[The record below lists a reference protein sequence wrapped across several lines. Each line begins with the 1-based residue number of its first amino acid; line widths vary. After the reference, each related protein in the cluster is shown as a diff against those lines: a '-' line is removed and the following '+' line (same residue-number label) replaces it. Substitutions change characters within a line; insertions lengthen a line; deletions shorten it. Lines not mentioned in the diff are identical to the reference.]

1 MSETPRI
8 AVLSRFPGLYSTQKL
23 LQVVEAAGMEA
34 VLLAPEQ
41 CLLTVNGVHADLYV
55 QGEKFP
61 HCAAVIP
68 RIGGP
73 ITALG
78 ARLLRYFA
86 GKGTFCL
93 NSAGALQ
100 LARDKFASL
109 QALAA
114 AGIAVPQT
122 VYFTES
128 RQKELALQML
138 GTPLVHKLLQGSQ
151 GVGVSLAET
160 PVAARG
166 MLDTFL
172 SLQHEAMVQRFL
184 PGRQDVRVIVLF
196 GEVVA
201 AMRRESAAEDFRSN
215 LHCGGRALAFPDLP
229 DSWAE
234 IARKAAVALGLDFAG
249 VDLMADADQNALVLE
264 VNPVPSLEGIEKSSG
279 VDVAGR
285 IIAALKLRLASA

>member
-1 MSETPRI
+1 
-8 AVLSRFPGLYSTQKL
+8 
-23 LQVVEAAGMEA
+23 MEA

-41 CLLTVNGVHADLYV
+41 CLLFLNGVHADLFV
-55 QGEKFP
+55 QGKKFVR
-61 HCAAVIP
+61 CAAVIP

-86 GKGTFCL
+86 GVGTFCL
-93 NSAGALQ
+93 NSAEALQ

-109 QALAA
+109 QALAT

-122 VYFTES
+122 AYFTES
-128 RQKELALQML
+128 GQKELALQML
-138 GTPLVHKLLQGSQ
+138 GTPLVHKILQGSQ

-201 AMRRESAAEDFRSN
+201 AMRRESVAEDFRSN
-215 LHCGGRALAFPDLP
+215 LHCGGRALAAPDLP
-229 DSWAE
+229 ESWAE

-249 VDLMADADQNALVLE
+249 VDLMADADQCPLVLE

-279 VDVAGR
+279 VDVAGH
-285 IIAALKLRLASA
+285 IVTALQLRLASA

>member
-1 MSETPRI
+1 MSKTPRV
-8 AVLSRFPGLYSTQKL
+8 AVLSRFPALYSTQRL
-23 LQVVEAAGMEA
+23 LQAVDAAGMEA
-34 VLLAPEQ
+34 VLLAPEH
-41 CLLTVNGVHADLYV
+41 CLLTLNGVHADLYV
-55 QGEKFP
+55 QGEKFS

-68 RIGGP
+68 RVGGP

-86 GKGTFCL
+86 GVGTFCL
-93 NSAGALQ
+93 NSAEALQ

-114 AGIAVPQT
+114 AGVAVPQT

-128 RQKELALQML
+128 GQKELVLQML
-138 GTPLVHKLLQGSQ
+138 GTPVVHKILQGSQ
-151 GVGVSLAET
+151 GVGVCLAET

-166 MLDTFL
+166 ILDTLL

-201 AMRRESAAEDFRSN
+201 AMRRESAADDFRSN
-215 LHCGGRALAFPDLP
+215 LHCGGHASSFPDLS

-234 IARKAAVALGLDFAG
+234 IARKAAAALGLDFAG

-285 IIAALKLRLASA
+285 VLSALKLRLAFA